1 MRQLR
6 PGQKLSPAELPES
19 HTHLQ
24 AGRYQGETEDGV
36 SFELVINTT
45 TRAMSGNEM
54 AKATID
60 GMRRGRP
67 GPSTLRVP
75 QTEIYLLI
83 GRQGRRNIRDS
94 NNGYY
99 SNGNIGSRS
108 LREVVEKMIAYYGS
122 KPASPTP

>member
-1 MRQLR
+1 MRPLR
-6 PGQKLSPAELPES
+6 PGQKLSPADLPES

-36 SFELVINTT
+36 PFELVINTT

-54 AKATID
+54 VKATID

-67 GPSTLRVP
+67 GPSTLRAP

-94 NNGYY
+94 SNGYY
-99 SNGNIGSRS
+99 SNGNIGSRN
-108 LREVVEKMIAYYGS
+108 LREVVEKMIAYYGPR
-122 KPASPTP
+122 PASPTP